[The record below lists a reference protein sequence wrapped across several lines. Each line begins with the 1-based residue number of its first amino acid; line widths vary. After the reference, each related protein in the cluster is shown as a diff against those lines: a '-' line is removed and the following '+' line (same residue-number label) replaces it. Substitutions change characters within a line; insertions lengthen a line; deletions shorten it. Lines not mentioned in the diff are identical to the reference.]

1 MGLVRLLEKLEG
13 LRLDNQNELPVVT
26 VGRRECLGD
35 LAAQLQRLLVL
46 V

>member
-13 LRLDNQNELPVVT
+13 LRLDNQNELSVVT
-26 VGRRECLGD
+26 ICRRERLGD